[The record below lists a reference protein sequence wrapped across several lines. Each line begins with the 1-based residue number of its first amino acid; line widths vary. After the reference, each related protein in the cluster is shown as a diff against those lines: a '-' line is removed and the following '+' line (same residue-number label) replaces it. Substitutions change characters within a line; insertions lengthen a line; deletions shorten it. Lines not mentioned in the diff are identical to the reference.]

1 MSNPGAVSRET
12 VSPQPADEQV
22 RAALCARY
30 PAAGDALAHYAG
42 LLADAGVT
50 RGLIGPRERPRL
62 WSGTWPTARC
72 SRRSW
77 IRGSGWSTWGPG
89 PACPACRSRSS
100 APTCRSCCVEPLLRR
115 ATFLREAVSELG
127 LEDRVEVRRSRAED
141 LTGPLG
147 DVVTARAV
155 APLDRLAAWTLPL
168 VAIGGSLLALKGGAA
183 TEEAQLAGAAL
194 ARLGGGAGR
203 GRTVRHRCVVEPAH
217 ASGRRRLRRLPC
229 RSRRHERGR
238 ARR

>member
-62 WSGTWPTARC
+62 WSRHLANSAVLEEIVDQGVRVVDV
-72 SRRSW
+72 
-77 IRGSGWSTWGPG
+77 GSGAGLPG
-89 PACPACRSRSS
+89 LPLALVRPDLQVVL
-100 APTCRSCCVEPLLRR
+100 VEPLLRR

-168 VAIGGSLLALKGGAA
+168 VAIGGSLLALKGDAA

-194 ARLGGGAGR
+194 ARLGGGPAEVVQCGI
-203 GRTVRHRCVVEPAH
+203 GVVEPATTVV
-217 ASGRRRLRRLPC
+217 RVRRLRAGRGT
-229 RSRRHERGR
+229 SGGR